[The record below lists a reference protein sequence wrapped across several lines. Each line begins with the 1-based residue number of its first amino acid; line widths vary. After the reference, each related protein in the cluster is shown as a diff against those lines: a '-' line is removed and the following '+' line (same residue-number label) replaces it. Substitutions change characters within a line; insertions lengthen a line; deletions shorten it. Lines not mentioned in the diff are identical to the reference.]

1 MGSDPIQ
8 LILDD
13 ALSWLDRQ
21 KQEQSGAVDEPI
33 REALVHRLLFRRE
46 LLSGLDVDTMPAKQR
61 SIQPFLAALRH
72 LGRIEKSMHL
82 GKSVPEAFSWKI
94 QRRLASTVPPRPMVH
109 VSAADAIAH
118 MTRFCQ
124 DAVDVQQIL
133 EYRGPYN
140 LQVCLLYINYL
151 SFGKNKIK

>member
-1 MGSDPIQ
+1 
-8 LILDD
+8 
-13 ALSWLDRQ
+13 
-21 KQEQSGAVDEPI
+21 
-33 REALVHRLLFRRE
+33 
-46 LLSGLDVDTMPAKQR
+46 
-61 SIQPFLAALRH
+61 
-72 LGRIEKSMHL
+72 MHL

-109 VSAADAIAH
+109 VSAADATAH

-140 LQVCLLYINYL
+140 LQVCLSFILITYL
-151 SFGKNKIK
+151 LEKKIKIKKIKNHILLSPAIFRDKVICIAF

>member
-1 MGSDPIQ
+1 M
-8 LILDD
+8 
-13 ALSWLDRQ
+13 
-21 KQEQSGAVDEPI
+21 
-33 REALVHRLLFRRE
+33 
-46 LLSGLDVDTMPAKQR
+46 DTVPAKER
-61 SIQPFLAALRH
+61 SPQPFLAALRQIR
-72 LGRIEKSMHL
+72 LIEKSMPL
-82 GKSVPEAFSWKI
+82 GKPVPEAFSLKI

-140 LQVCLLYINYL
+140 LQVCFPPTPLFFIEKKLFQIGF
-151 SFGKNKIK
+151 SFVLDFSITNSHFYVFFFFI